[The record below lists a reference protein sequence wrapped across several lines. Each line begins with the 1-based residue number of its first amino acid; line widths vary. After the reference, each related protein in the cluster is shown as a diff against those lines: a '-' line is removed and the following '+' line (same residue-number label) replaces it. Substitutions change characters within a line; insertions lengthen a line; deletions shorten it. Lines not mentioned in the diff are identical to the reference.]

1 MYKIVVFMLICFVSF
16 GQTKKTEIE
25 LDQSLFS
32 TNEDGLVFY
41 NGNLF
46 SGDREGL
53 RYENGRIKSGK
64 FYGKDGISN
73 EFEIIPFTGDYD
85 STRDEYCKE
94 LIRGFPNDFIDCNKY
109 DLLIENYFYENGK
122 ISSVTT
128 TLNFKNIR
136 RRFYYPN
143 GDINFDY
150 NILDGD
156 YHGKFVSF
164 YPNGKVRSMMNY
176 NNGKLH
182 GDWRFFYESG
192 NLKSLMTYNEG
203 KVVDKSLVNYYE
215 SGYPSRTNECDDY
228 YNQTEYHHNGK
239 TYYDCQTGL
248 YYTENGELTGNI
260 EKFDTNKVINES
272 GSIINGLKIGLW
284 KSFDSF
290 GNVIEES
297 NYSNGKL
304 EGKTVGYDYVYDDIT
319 GNPLMKI
326 IKNIDNYNQGK
337 FEGKQY
343 WYEIVDFNNVEERIT
358 VYKNGVVKKEE
369 FEMVPVYDIVSS
381 DSNLIYDY
389 VRDKI
394 KVKRGLTYYKKN
406 PYSGDIFFLGSKDSI
421 TSFTES
427 SVKVVNGSLIKENG
441 YYNTGELSYNLELVD
456 GVPYGNET
464 GYYKTGEVSYVRE
477 YINGELNGTET
488 GYYKTGEVRYVG
500 EYINGELNSTETGY
514 YETGEINFV
523 VNRGNNDGDNVYLF
537 YDKNGVELNGFVITK
552 YESGVTRNSGVFID
566 GKPDG
571 FLKTYDEDGN
581 KSSEYNFKMGVLDG
595 KQIYYNTED
604 DSEEVEFYDNGVL
617 IQE

>member
-1 MYKIVVFMLICFVSF
+1 MLICFVSF

-46 SGDREGL
+46 SGDKEGFT
-53 RYENGRIKSGK
+53 YENGRVKSGK
-64 FYGKDGISN
+64 FYGKDGVSTK
-73 EFEIIPFTGDYD
+73 FEIIPFTGNYD
-85 STRDEYCKE
+85 STRDKYCKE
-94 LIRGFPNDFIDCNKY
+94 LMRGFPNDFMDCKKY
-109 DLLIENYFYENGK
+109 DLLIENYLYEKGK
-122 ISSVTT
+122 ISSITT
-128 TLNFKNIR
+128 TLNFKDIR
-136 RRFYYPN
+136 NRFYYPN
-143 GDINFDY
+143 GEINFEV
-150 NILDGD
+150 NLLDGV
-156 YHGKFVSF
+156 YHGKFIS
-164 YPNGKVRSMMNY
+164 YHPNGVIRSKVNY
-176 NNGKLH
+176 KNGKQH
-182 GDWRFFYESG
+182 GDWSTFYESG
-192 NLKSLMTYNEG
+192 NLKSLMTYNDG

-343 WYEIVDFNNVEERIT
+343 WYEIVDFNNVEEHIT

-427 SVKVVNGSLIKENG
+427 SVKVVNGSLIE
-441 YYNTGELSYNLELVD
+441 
-456 GVPYGNET
+456 ET
-464 GYYKTGEVSYVRE
+464 GYYKTGEVRYVVE
-477 YINGELNGTET
+477 LINGELNGTET
-488 GYYKTGEVRYVG
+488 GYY
-500 EYINGELNSTETGY
+500 
-514 YETGEINFV
+514 ETGEINYV

-552 YESGVTRNSGVFID
+552 YESGVTRNSGVFIN

-581 KSSEYNFKMGVLDG
+581 KSSQYNFKVGVLDG